1 MSRRRALGCCA
12 LVLTMIG
19 ACALREEQ
27 RARIRDDEEVP
38 FGLLDE
44 AAPPLV
50 PPTPSPATEGVP
62 LCFVEGDSLRVVV
75 GGLEPAS
82 DLSEVVAALADLPEI
97 EGTELETPA
106 GDHGLIGDVTLAAGV
121 ARVDLRSAI
130 TSLSGDA
137 QLLAIAQLVCTLTG
151 QPGVGPVSFTLEGA
165 SVDVPRGDGSLTSE
179 PVSRDDY
186 ADLLEKAGE

>member
-1 MSRRRALGCCA
+1 MNLRRALGYCT
-12 LVLTMIG
+12 LVLAVLG
-19 ACALREEQ
+19 ACALPEEQ
-27 RARIRDDEEVP
+27 AAQVRDDDDVP

-50 PPTPSPATEGVP
+50 PPTQVPVTEGVP

-75 GGLEPAS
+75 GNREPAS
-82 DLSEVVAALADLPEI
+82 DLSEVVAALADPPEV
-97 EGTELETPA
+97 EGTELETA
-106 GDHGLIGDVTLAAGV
+106 VGLEGLIGDVTLTAGV
-121 ARVDLRSAI
+121 ARVDLLPAI
-130 TSLSGDA
+130 TSLSGDE
-137 QLLAIAQLVCTLTG
+137 QLFAIAQLVCTLTG

-186 ADLLEKAGE
+186 ADLLEGAGR